1 MAKWEQK
8 TLAESGIIS
17 AVGKQ
22 ATAAIES
29 VSAVLE
35 LISGGAEIAKL
46 FLSALGNPLAALIK
60 ALADEIIKA
69 LNDYKELGFYA
80 LVINPFDE
88 NYGGKLKGEYGLE
101 MVTDDNGNPYFKTS
115 QVMNP
120 DSPFDGSTFTVSE
133 NYRETLNLE
142 NLIAVD
148 GGPWR
153 DRVGRSKEMEG
164 FVPPIPKI
172 VSPPKFV
179 LGGYDPA
186 TWTGTIQSVDT
197 FPSLPAPDCIKLMAD
212 AFDDE
217 GDVPKYEVINKTD
230 TFSKGPFTEGGGAVS
245 TYDPLKDYTVAL
257 FKSANTQLT
266 TAERIPLTRQIQVGK
281 PSYQGSTSTIGL
293 KVSALA
299 IVVAAADFEEFIDGF
314 SSLADFLGPGV
325 PDLSKVVTAL
335 EDLLT
340 PDPIALTIEV
350 NTTFGNFAEGDI
362 FKGDDSGA
370 VGKVQKIV
378 KAEPSVRTRTIYS
391 LRNDEFGDL
400 NKIVKEVINTNSPVV
415 WQDTKIEYGPLWDP
429 TNRFI
434 PGEKVYEAEELVRD
448 NPDGTSTKYY
458 RIKGSQYKNNVLGIN
473 FGRAGF
479 TNESALPK
487 YGHVKGIDA
496 IAPNSTPPDF
506 FGIKAAQMVP
516 GYTDFFDGLIEMANG
531 LKGFAVETSDFID
544 SLIEVID
551 DLIEFFEELAAKIT
565 SFLEFFTKGLP
576 PAGIYMLGIT
586 TTGGNDAIKSALTGS
601 SDAPGAE
608 LKFSGGV
615 LLVSVE
621 INGIDPLVTF
631 GGLLGLDFESV
642 G

>member
-1 MAKWEQK
+1 MAKWESK
-8 TLAESGIIS
+8 TLAESGIIK
-17 AVGKQ
+17 AVGEQ
-22 ATAAIES
+22 ATAAINTVNS
-29 VSAVLE
+29 VLE

-46 FLSALGNPLAALIK
+46 FLSALGNPLAMAIAL
-60 ALADEIIKA
+60 LADEIIKA

-88 NYGGKLKGEYGLE
+88 NYGGKIKGEYGLE
-101 MVTDDNGNPYFKTS
+101 MVTDDNGNPYFKSS

-120 DSPFDGSTFTVSE
+120 DSPFDGFIFTVNE
-133 NYRETLNLE
+133 RYRETLNIDNLVALE
-142 NLIAVD
+142 

-153 DRVGRSKEMEG
+153 DRVGRTKEMDG
-164 FVPPIPKI
+164 FVPPIPRI

-217 GDVPKYEVINKTD
+217 GDVPKYEVVNKTEPI
-230 TFSKGPFTEGGGAVS
+230 SKGPFTEGGGAVS
-245 TYDPLKDYTVAL
+245 TYDPLKDFTVPL
-257 FKSANTQLT
+257 FKSANTALT
-266 TAERIPLTRQIQVGK
+266 TAERVPLTRQIQSGK
-281 PSYQGSTSTIGL
+281 PNYQGSTSTIGL

-299 IVVAAADFEEFIDGF
+299 IVVAAADFQEFIDAF
-314 SSLADFLGPGV
+314 KSLGNFLGKGV
-325 PDLSKVVTAL
+325 PDLSKITDAL
-335 EDLLT
+335 DDLLT
-340 PDPIALTIEV
+340 PDPIALTVEI
-350 NTTFGNFAEGDI
+350 NTTYGNFAEGDI
-362 FKGDDSGA
+362 FRGDDSGA

-378 KAEPSVRTRTIYS
+378 SAEPSVRTRTIYT
-391 LRNDEFGDL
+391 LKNDEFGDL

-415 WQDTKIEYGPLWDP
+415 WQDTKLEYGPLWDV

-458 RIKGSQYKNNVLGIN
+458 RIKGSQYKNNVLGL
-473 FGRAGF
+473 
-479 TNESALPK
+479 SAEKAILPK

-506 FGIKAAQMVP
+506 FSIKAAELVP

-531 LKGFAVETSDFID
+531 LKGFAVETSEFID
-544 SLIEVID
+544 ALIEVID
-551 DLIEFFEELAAKIT
+551 DLIEFFEDLVAKIT
-565 SFLEFFTKGLP
+565 AFLEFFTKGLP
-576 PAGIYMLGIT
+576 PTGIYMLGIT
-586 TTGGNDAIKSALTGS
+586 TTAGNDAIKSALTGS
-601 SDAPGAE
+601 ESSPPAS
-608 LKFSGGV
+608 LKYSGGV

-621 INGIDPLVTF
+621 INGVDPLVTF

-642 G
+642 

>member
-1 MAKWEQK
+1 MAKWESK
-8 TLAESGIIS
+8 TLAESGIIK
-17 AVGKQ
+17 AVGEQ

-29 VSAVLE
+29 VNAVMT
-35 LISGGAEIAKL
+35 LISGGAEVAKL
-46 FLSALGNPLAALIK
+46 FLTALGNPAAAAIAL
-60 ALADEIIKA
+60 LADQIIAA
-69 LNDYKELGFYA
+69 LNDYKELGFFA

-88 NYGGKLKGEYGLE
+88 NYGGKIKGEYGLE

-115 QVMNP
+115 QVMNA
-120 DSPFDGSTFTVSE
+120 DSPFDGFTFTVSE
-133 NYRETLNLE
+133 RYRETLNLE
-142 NLIAVD
+142 NLTAFE

-153 DRVGRSKEMEG
+153 DRTGRDKEMEG
-164 FVPPIPKI
+164 FVPPIPRI

-186 TWTGTIQSVDT
+186 TWTGTIESVDT

-217 GDVPKYEVINKTD
+217 GDIPKYEVINKTEPI
-230 TFSKGPFTEGGGAVS
+230 SKGPFTEGGGGIS
-245 TYDPLKDYTVAL
+245 SYDPLKEYREPL

-266 TAERIPLTRQIQVGK
+266 TAERIPLTRQIQSGK
-281 PSYQGSTSTIGL
+281 PNYLGSPGV

-299 IVVAAADFEEFIDGF
+299 IVVAAADFQEFIDGF
-314 SSLADFLGPGV
+314 KSLGDFLGAGV
-325 PDLSKVVTAL
+325 PDLSKIVSAL

-350 NTTFGNFAEGDI
+350 NTTYGNFAEGDI

-370 VGKVQKIV
+370 VGKIQKIV
-378 KAEPSVRTRTIYS
+378 SEADSVRTRTIYS
-391 LRNDEFGDL
+391 LMNDVYGDL
-400 NKIVKEVINTNSPVV
+400 NQIVKEVINTNSPPI
-415 WQDTKIEYGPLWDP
+415 WKDTKIEYVPLYDP

-434 PGEKVYEAEELVRD
+434 PGEKVYQAEELIRD
-448 NPDGTSTKYY
+448 NPDGTTSKSY
-458 RIKGSQYKNNVLGIN
+458 RIIGSQYKNNVLGMN
-473 FGRAGF
+473 FGRADF

-506 FGIKAAQMVP
+506 FSLKAAEMVP

-531 LKGFAVETSDFID
+531 LKGFAGETSEFIE
-544 SLIEVID
+544 SLIEVIN
-551 DLIEFFEELAAKIT
+551 DLIEFFEDLVAKIT
-565 SFLEFFTKGLP
+565 AFLEFFTKGLP
-576 PAGIYMLGIT
+576 ATGIYMLGIT
-586 TTGGNDAIKSALTGS
+586 TSGGNDAIKSALTGS
-601 SDAPGAE
+601 DDAPGSE
-608 LKFSGGV
+608 LKYSGGV

-621 INGIDPLVTF
+621 INGVDPLVTF

-642 G
+642 